1 MTEIEQLRQRLSE
14 VEAENKRLMKSA
26 DGAAY
31 EAWQIALADQERMRE
46 ALKDVVP
53 MNWCDPMLTGP
64 EAVLGK
70 PYTYDGGDIERLLLA
85 IKARLVAA
93 LSTSRQP

>member
-1 MTEIEQLRQRLSE
+1 MMADYMENQAAILLELRQRLSE

-46 ALKDVVP
+46 ALQQILD
-53 MNWCDPMLTGP
+53 CSISLR
-64 EAVLGK
+64 AC
-70 PYTYDGGDIERLLLA
+70 A
-85 IKARLVAA
+85 IARAA
-93 LSTSRQP
+93 LSTPRQP